1 MPLKLE
7 DKQAIVNEVAEIAK
21 QAHSIIAIEYRGMTV
36 AEMTQL
42 RAKARQNDVYLRI
55 VKNTLAKRAISNTA
69 FECLQERLV
78 GPILLAFSREEP
90 GAAARVISDFAK
102 TNPKVVVKGIALSQQ
117 LLAAT
122 DLDKVAKL
130 PTYREAIS
138 MLLAVMQ
145 APVTKLVR
153 TLAEPSAK
161 LARTL
166 AAIRDSK
173 QQ

>member
-7 DKQAIVNEVAEIAK
+7 DKQAIINEVAELAK
-21 QAHSIIAIEYRGMTV
+21 QSHSIIALEYRGMTV

-42 RAKARQNDVYLRI
+42 RAQARQNGVYLRV

-90 GAAARVISDFAK
+90 GAAARVISNFAK
-102 TNPKVVVKGIALSQQ
+102 TNQKVVVKGIALSGQ
-117 LLAAT
+117 LLAAA

-130 PTYREAIS
+130 PTYRDAIS
-138 MLLAVMQ
+138 MLLAVMP
-145 APVTKLVR
+145 APMTKLVR
-153 TLAEPSAK
+153 TLAEPPAK

-173 QQ
+173 SE

>member
-7 DKQAIVNEVAEIAK
+7 DKQAIINEVAELVK
-21 QAHSIIAIEYRGMTV
+21 QSHSIIALEYRGMTV

-42 RAKARQNDVYLRI
+42 RAQARQNGVYLRV

-90 GAAARVISDFAK
+90 GAAARVISNFAK
-102 TNPKVVVKGIALSQQ
+102 TNQKVMVKGIALSGQ
-117 LLAAT
+117 LLAAA

-130 PTYREAIS
+130 PTYRDAIS

-145 APVTKLVR
+145 APMTKLVR
-153 TLAEPSAK
+153 TLAEPPAK

-173 QQ
+173 SE

>member
-1 MPLKLE
+1 MPLKLK
-7 DKQAIVNEVAEIAK
+7 DKQAIVSEVAKLAQ
-21 QAHSIIAIEYRGMTV
+21 QAYSIIAIEYRGMTV

-42 RAKARQNDVYLRI
+42 RTQARQNGVYLRI

-78 GPILLAFSREEP
+78 GPILLAFSCEEP
-90 GAAARVISDFAK
+90 GAAARVISNFAK
-102 TNPKVVVKGIALSQQ
+102 SNPKVVVKGIALSGQ
-117 LLAAT
+117 LLAAA

-130 PTYREAIS
+130 PTYRDAIS

-145 APVTKLVR
+145 APLTKLVR

-173 QQ
+173 PE

>member
-7 DKQAIVNEVAEIAK
+7 DKQAIVNEVAEFAK

-36 AEMTQL
+36 AEITQL
-42 RAKARQNDVYLRI
+42 RAQARQNGVYLRVI
-55 VKNTLAKRAISNTA
+55 KNTLAKRAIANTA

-90 GAAARVISDFAK
+90 GAAARVISHFAK
-102 TNPKVVVKGIALSQQ
+102 TNPKVVVKGIALSRQ
-117 LLAAT
+117 LLTAA

-130 PTYREAIS
+130 PTYREAMG

-153 TLAEPSAK
+153 TLAEPPAK

-173 QQ
+173 PQ

>member
-7 DKQAIVNEVAEIAK
+7 DKQAIVNEVAQLAQ
-21 QAHSIIAIEYRGMTV
+21 QAYSIIAVEYRGMTV

-42 RAKARQNDVYLRI
+42 RTQARQNGVYLRVI
-55 VKNTLAKRAISNTA
+55 KNTLAKRAVANTA
-69 FECLQERLV
+69 YECLQEQLV

-90 GAAARVISDFAK
+90 GAAARVISNFAK
-102 TNPKVVVKGIALSQQ
+102 SNPKVVVKGIALSGQ
-117 LLAAT
+117 LLPAA

-130 PTYREAIS
+130 PTYRDAIS

-145 APVTKLVR
+145 APMTKLVR
-153 TLAEPSAK
+153 TLAEPTAK

-173 QQ
+173 Q

>member
-7 DKQAIVNEVAEIAK
+7 DKQAIVNEVAQLAQ
-21 QAHSIIAIEYRGMTV
+21 QAYSIIAIEYRGMTV

-42 RAKARQNDVYLRI
+42 RTQARQNGVYLRVI
-55 VKNTLAKRAISNTA
+55 KNTLAKRAFANTA
-69 FECLQERLV
+69 YECLQEQLV

-90 GAAARVISDFAK
+90 GAAARVISNFAK
-102 TNPKVVVKGIALSQQ
+102 SNPKVVVKGIALSGQ
-117 LLAAT
+117 LLTAA

-130 PTYREAIS
+130 PTYQEAIS

-145 APVTKLVR
+145 APMTKLVR
-153 TLAEPSAK
+153 TLAEPTAK

-173 QQ
+173 Q

>member
-7 DKQAIVNEVAEIAK
+7 DKQAIVNEVAELAQ

-42 RAKARQNDVYLRI
+42 RTQARQNGVYLRV

-69 FECLQERLV
+69 FKCLQERLV
-78 GPILLAFSREEP
+78 GPILLAFSCEEP
-90 GAAARVISDFAK
+90 GAAARVISNFAK
-102 TNPKVVVKGIALSQQ
+102 SNPKVVVKGIALSGQ
-117 LLAAT
+117 LLAVA

-130 PTYREAIS
+130 PTYRDAIS

-145 APVTKLVR
+145 APLTKLVR
-153 TLAEPSAK
+153 TLAEPPAK

-173 QQ
+173 Q